1 MATRT
6 GQPPVSEGAGT
17 GKRTTAAPAAS
28 HPRGLFAL
36 ASPDPRAGQ
45 AVKDGCTGAFEIEIL
60 DDGGDLLAQLR
71 RRPPTVFVLDS
82 GVTSIPWLDLLR
94 EIRQVPELRK
104 MVTLVLASPEEL
116 DRYEAAHRLG
126 AADVIAKPVD
136 FDDLRIRIDGA
147 LARQKNGAEGRQ
159 RLGDM
164 LVASGAITPEQLHTA
179 LAEQTEEGGRLGAIL
194 VRDGSITEL
203 QMAESLARQM
213 HIGFVDLHQ
222 LAPDTTAIGLLP
234 RDFIMRHRLLP
245 LRVDARDQLILAM
258 TNPLDVVALDEAAM
272 RTGKRVVPVMC
283 TESGFDET
291 VTVYLSTRGKLR
303 PGAQDEPATDDD
315 AALADDESVV
325 ETVDALIAD
334 AASMKAS
341 DIHLE
346 PAGDALIAR
355 CRIDGVLHPMREY
368 PLSMMPGI
376 LSRLKI
382 MGNMDIA
389 EHRLP
394 QDGRTSFETSS
405 GQQVDLRLA
414 IIPSLYGE
422 NLTIRLLEV
431 SPTIPTL
438 DDLGMRGESRERYE
452 EAIRMPEGGV
462 IISGP
467 TGSGKST
474 TLYATLQMINDPERK
489 IYTVEDPIERKIWG
503 LVQTEVR
510 ESIGLTFARALR
522 ALVRADPD
530 VIMVGEIRDVET
542 AKMAADSAVT
552 GHLVFTTVHA
562 NDAAATVFRLVEM
575 GLPRYVVAAAFR
587 CVVAQRLVRR
597 LCRHC
602 RRPATL
608 TEERW
613 HQLGLGEA
621 PAATMSV
628 YEPVGCGRCFGTGY
642 LGRVG
647 LYEVMQLDDDA
658 RDVITSGGLAADI
671 RRQAA
676 ARGIHSI
683 RQDGVEKVLDGTTS
697 YLELLRV
704 TS

>member
-1 MATRT
+1 MDATTKQHHT
-6 GQPPVSEGAGT
+6 G
-17 GKRTTAAPAAS
+17 APAATGT
-28 HPRGLFAL
+28 RGRLAV
-36 ASPDPRAGQ
+36 ASPDPRAGK
-45 AVKDGCTGAFEIEIL
+45 AVQDNCDGTFEVSVL
-60 DDGGDLLAQLR
+60 ADDDLLSQLR
-71 RRPPTVFVLDS
+71 RLTPTVLILDS
-82 GVTSIPWLDLLR
+82 AVASVPWLDLLR
-94 EIRQVPELRK
+94 DIRQVPELRG

-136 FDDLRIRIDGA
+136 LKDLRIRVDGA

-164 LVASGAITPEQLHTA
+164 LVASGAITEEQLKEA
-179 LAEQTEEGGRLGAIL
+179 LAEQAQEGGRLGAIL
-194 VRDGSITEL
+194 VRDGAVTEL

-222 LAPDTTAIGLLP
+222 MAPDPTAIGLLP
-234 RDFIMRHRLLP
+234 RDFIMRYRMLP
-245 LRVDARDQLILAM
+245 LRADDRGQLVLAM
-258 TNPLDVVALDEAAM
+258 TNPLDVVALDEAAL
-272 RTGKRVVPVMC
+272 RTGKKVVPVMC

-303 PGAQDEPATDDD
+303 PGAQEEPEAGDDG
-315 AALADDESVV
+315 AAMINDESIV
-325 ETVDALIAD
+325 ESVDALIAD

-346 PAGDALIAR
+346 PTGDALVVR
-355 CRIDGVLHPMREY
+355 CRIDGVLHPLREY
-368 PLSMMPGI
+368 PLAMMPGI

-394 QDGRTSFETSS
+394 QDGRTSFETST
-405 GQQVDLRLA
+405 GVQVDLRLA

-422 NLTIRLLEV
+422 NMTIRLLEV

-438 DDLGMRGESRERYE
+438 DDLGMRGGCRERYE
-452 EAIRMPEGGV
+452 KAIRMPEGGI

-474 TLYATLQMINDPERK
+474 TLYASLEIINDPERK

-503 LVQTEVR
+503 LVQTEVK

-562 NDAAATVFRLVEM
+562 NDAASTIFRLVEM
-575 GLPRYVVAAAFR
+575 GLPRYVVSAAFR

-597 LCRHC
+597 LCHHC

-608 TEERW
+608 SDERW
-613 HQLGLGEA
+613 RQLGLGDP
-621 PAATMSV
+621 PAAAMEV

-642 LGRVG
+642 LGRIG
-647 LYEVMQLDDDA
+647 LYEVLELDDEA
-658 RDVITSGGLAADI
+658 RDVITSGGLATDI

-676 ARGIHSI
+676 AAGVDSI
-683 RQDGVEKVLDGTTS
+683 RQDGVAKILDGTTS